1 MYQIANI
8 LINTSVYTYKLA
20 RRTRNMALTA
30 PGVEVS
36 VINESFYVPSDAG
49 TTPLFI
55 VASSQDKKNG
65 SGDNTAAGTTT
76 ANANTAYLISSQREL
91 TETFGDPKFYQD
103 ASGNSLHG
111 YELNEWGLQ
120 AAYSFLGVAN
130 RAYVLRANVNT
141 SELLGSASAPTAK
154 PTNGTYWFD
163 LASTSFGLFEWSKT
177 DQAFTAISPTLIT
190 AVTDLVGSVSTGG
203 PKTSI
208 GITGDYAINTT
219 HVSNKTFK
227 KTESNTWVQVG
238 SSAWHLSLP
247 VVSVASGT
255 AVTNSQ
261 NMKINGV
268 TIATGGTAL
277 SNVNTAIN
285 SGNIPGVSSSI
296 NATSGNLDIFH
307 DGGELGDSTD
317 REILFFEEGTG
328 LLAGLGITAGNLR
341 APKFLQDKHTNR
353 PTWKTADENRPTGSV
368 WFKTTSANS
377 GAHISTK
384 LYSSA
389 SASFSAV
396 AAPLYATHNS
406 AIYNLDAA
414 NGGTALT
421 VGTLY
426 SQYNI
431 TEQKI
436 VTTDGS
442 QVDTTKN
449 TGDFQLFRYE
459 GGKTII
465 TSRLT
470 SSTFTQGQTFT
481 ISESRKNQA
490 AMSTPITVT
499 MSSTTVDAF
508 IADINGKVDASAAA
522 SSTTR
527 LINIKASKLA
537 TGEIV
542 IEHALGG
549 DIRMNNT
556 SGDPLGDAGFGT
568 SQAHP
573 YGGYTL
579 NSSSLVDN
587 LYVAPA
593 GDTEDSTTA
602 SEVIASNWKRLSYTA
617 SKNTPNNEPADGTL
631 WYDTNVDVADIMAHN
646 GTTWVGYATA
656 YSSTDTNGP
665 QFSATAPTTQSD
677 GTALVTNDLWIDTS
691 DLENYPKVYKY
702 NTSATLSSSNTANQ
716 VAVTTSGAAW
726 ELVDSSDQTTEDGI
740 VFADARWHTSTDKA
754 AGTSTAAGVASTIKN
769 LLSNGHLDPDAPDP
783 ALYPQG
789 ILLWNTRR
797 SGYNVK
803 EYKNS
808 YITTAKYPG
817 SGSSGLGNPRASN
830 ESVATYY
837 PDRWVTKSG
846 NNANGSGTFGRKA
859 QRKVLVQQ
867 LKAEI
872 DTNQAIRE
880 DQRGYNVIATPGYP
894 ELMQNMINLNTDRN
908 NTAFVVGDTPLR
920 LEGTST
926 AIQNWAN
933 NSSAALDNG
942 EDGLISSSDYLGV
955 FYPSGLTTDNT
966 GKSIVVPA
974 SHMMMRTLA
983 NSDNVSFPWFAPA
996 GTRRGIVDNASAV
1009 GYIDSKEGEFKTIS
1023 VTESVRDSM
1032 HEVKINP
1039 ITFFSG
1045 AGIVNFGNLTKTS
1058 ASSALDR
1065 INISRLAVYLRTQL
1079 DAVGKPFIFEPNDE
1093 LTRNEIRQA
1102 IESFLLELVG
1112 QRALYDFLVV
1122 CDDTNNTP
1130 TRIDRN
1136 ELYVDIAIEPI
1147 KSVEFIYIPLRIKN
1161 TGEIAKLG
1169 N

>member
-1 MYQIANI
+1 
-8 LINTSVYTYKLA
+8 
-20 RRTRNMALTA
+20 MALTA

-65 SGDNTAAGTTT
+65 AGDSTASGTQTT
-76 ANANTAYLISSQREL
+76 NANTAYLISSQREL

-130 RAYVLRANVNT
+130 RAYVLRANVDT
-141 SELLGSASAPTAK
+141 SELLGSASAPTAN
-154 PTNGTYWFD
+154 PTDGTYWFD
-163 LASTSFGLFEWSKT
+163 LASTSYGMFEWSKT
-177 DQAFTAISPTLIT
+177 DQTFRSLTPTLIT
-190 AVTDLVGSVSTGG
+190 SVTDLVGGVSTGA
-203 PKTSI
+203 PLTSI
-208 GITGDYAINTT
+208 GITGDYVINTT
-219 HVSNKTFK
+219 HVTNKIYK

-247 VVSVASGT
+247 IVSVASGT
-255 AVTNSQ
+255 TVTNGHT
-261 NMKINGV
+261 MVINGTTV
-268 TIATGGTAL
+268 STGGTAL
-277 SNVNTAIN
+277 SNVNSAIN
-285 SGNIPGVSSSI
+285 AANIPGVSSSI
-296 NATSGNLDIFH
+296 NATTGNLDIFH
-307 DGGELGDSTD
+307 DGGELGDSTN
-317 REILFFEEGTG
+317 REILDFEEGTG
-328 LLAGLGITAGNLR
+328 LLAGLGITAGNFR

-353 PTWKTADENRPTGSV
+353 PTWKTADENRPTGSI

-377 GAHISTK
+377 GANIVTK

-406 AIYNLDAA
+406 AIFNLDAG

-442 QVDTTKN
+442 QVDTTN
-449 TGDFQLFRYE
+449 NVGDFQLFRYE
-459 GGKTII
+459 GGKTAI

-470 SSTFTQGQTFT
+470 SHSFTGSETFT

-490 AMSTPITVT
+490 AMSTPITIT
-499 MSSTTVDAF
+499 MSGTTADTF

-522 SSTTR
+522 SSTTK

-549 DIRMNNT
+549 DFRMNNT
-556 SGDPLGDAGFGT
+556 GTGDVLGDAGFGT
-568 SQAHP
+568 AQAHP
-573 YGGYTL
+573 YGGYTA
-579 NSSSLVDN
+579 NSSTLVDN

-593 GDTEDSTTA
+593 GDTEDSSTG
-602 SEVIASNWKRLSYTA
+602 SEVVASNWKRLSYTA
-617 SKNTPNNEPADGTL
+617 STSTPNNEPADGTL
-631 WYDTNVDVADIMAHN
+631 WYDTNIDVADVMAHN
-646 GTTWVGYATA
+646 GTTFVGYATA
-656 YSSTDTNGP
+656 YSSTDPNGP

-677 GTALVTNDLWIDTS
+677 GTALVTNDLWIDTA
-691 DLENYPKVYKY
+691 DLENYPKLYKY
-702 NTSATLSSSNTANQ
+702 NTAATLSSTNTANQ

-726 ELVDSSDQTTEDGI
+726 ELVDKSDQTTEDGI

-754 AGTSTAAGVASTIKN
+754 AGTSTAAGTPSTIKN

-783 ALYPQG
+783 AAFPQG

-837 PDRWVTKSG
+837 PDRWVTKSS
-846 NNANGSGTFGRKA
+846 NNANGSGAFGRKA
-859 QRKVLVQQ
+859 QRKVIVEQ
-867 LKAEI
+867 LKSEM

-880 DQRGYNVIATPGYP
+880 DQRGFNVIATPGYP
-894 ELMQNMINLNTDRN
+894 ELISNMINLNTDRN

-920 LEGTST
+920 LAGTST
-926 AIQNWAN
+926 AITNWAN

-942 EDGLISSSDYLGV
+942 EDGLVSSSDYLGV

-983 NSDNVSFPWFAPA
+983 NNDNIAFPWFAPA
-996 GTRRGIVDNASAV
+996 GTRRGIVDNATAV

-1032 HEVKINP
+1032 HEVKVNP
-1039 ITFFSG
+1039 ITFFAG

-1065 INISRLAVYLRTQL
+1065 INVSRLAVYLRTQL

-1093 LTRNEIRQA
+1093 LTRNEIKQA
-1102 IESFLLELVG
+1102 VESFLLELVG

>member
-1 MYQIANI
+1 
-8 LINTSVYTYKLA
+8 
-20 RRTRNMALTA
+20 MALTA

-65 SGDNTAAGTTT
+65 AGDSTATGTQTT
-76 ANANTAYLISSQREL
+76 NANTAYLISSQREL

-130 RAYVLRANVNT
+130 RAYVLRANVDT
-141 SELLGSASAPTAK
+141 SELLGSASAPTAN
-154 PTNGTYWFD
+154 PTDGTYWFD

-177 DQAFTAISPTLIT
+177 DQAFTTITPTLVT
-190 AVTDLVGSVSTGG
+190 TVTDLVGGVSTGA

-208 GITGDYAINTT
+208 GITGDYVINTT
-219 HVSNKTFK
+219 HVTNKIYK

-255 AVTNSQ
+255 AVTNGQ
-261 NMKINGV
+261 NMTINGITV
-268 TIATGGTAL
+268 QTGGTAL
-277 SNVNTAIN
+277 SNVNSAIN
-285 SGNIPGVSSSI
+285 AANIPGVSSSI
-296 NATSGNLDIFH
+296 NATTGNLDIFH
-307 DGGELGDSTD
+307 DGGELGDSTN
-317 REILFFEEGTG
+317 REILDFEEGTG
-328 LLAGLGITAGNLR
+328 LLAGLGITAGNFR

-353 PTWKTADENRPTGSV
+353 PTWKTADENRPTGSL

-377 GAHISTK
+377 GANIVTK

-406 AIYNLDAA
+406 AIFNLDAG

-442 QVDTTKN
+442 QVDTTN
-449 TGDFQLFRYE
+449 NVGDFQLFRYE
-459 GGKTII
+459 GGKTTI

-470 SSTFTQGQTFT
+470 SHSFTGSETFT

-490 AMSTPITVT
+490 AMSTPITIT
-499 MSSTTVDAF
+499 MSGTTADTF

-522 SSTTR
+522 NSTTK

-549 DIRMNNT
+549 DFRMNNT
-556 SGDPLGDAGFGT
+556 GTGDVLGDAGFGT
-568 SQAHP
+568 AQAHP
-573 YGGYTL
+573 YGGYTA
-579 NSSSLVDN
+579 NSSTLVDN

-593 GDTEDSTTA
+593 GDTEDSSTG
-602 SEVIASNWKRLSYTA
+602 SEVVASNWKRLSYTA
-617 SKNTPNNEPADGTL
+617 STSTPNNEPADGTL
-631 WYDTNVDVADIMAHN
+631 WYDTNIDVADIMAHN
-646 GTTWVGYATA
+646 GTTFVGYATA
-656 YSSTDTNGP
+656 YSSTDPSGP

-677 GTALVTNDLWIDTS
+677 GTALVTNDLWIDTA
-691 DLENYPKVYKY
+691 DLENYPKLYKY
-702 NTSATLSSSNTANQ
+702 NTAATLSSTNTANQ

-726 ELVDSSDQTTEDGI
+726 ELVDKTDQTTEDGI

-754 AGTSTAAGVASTIKN
+754 AGTSTAAGTPSTIKN

-783 ALYPQG
+783 AAFPQG

-817 SGSSGLGNPRASN
+817 SGSAGLGNVRAGN

-837 PDRWVTKSG
+837 PDRWVTKSS
-846 NNANGSGTFGRKA
+846 NNANGSGAFGRKA
-859 QRKVLVQQ
+859 QRKVIVEQ
-867 LKAEI
+867 LKSEM

-880 DQRGYNVIATPGYP
+880 DQRGFNVIATPGYP
-894 ELMQNMINLNTDRN
+894 ELISNMINLNTDRN

-920 LEGTST
+920 LAGTST
-926 AIQNWAN
+926 AITNWAN

-942 EDGLISSSDYLGV
+942 EDGLVSSSDYLGV

-983 NSDNVSFPWFAPA
+983 NNDNIAFPWFAPA
-996 GTRRGIVDNASAV
+996 GTRRGIVDNATAV

-1045 AGIVNFGNLTKTS
+1045 AGIVNFGNLTKTPS
-1058 ASSALDR
+1058 SSALDR
-1065 INISRLAVYLRTQL
+1065 INVSRLAVYLRTQL
-1079 DAVGKPFIFEPNDE
+1079 DSIGKPFIFEPNDE
-1093 LTRNEIRQA
+1093 LTRNEIKQA
-1102 IESFLLELVG
+1102 VESFLLELVG